1 MIVGTAYVKVPVL
14 SRNLSW
20 LFVIS
25 WLHTFSSVLVIETG
39 PAALTWLC
47 PPSLQELQE
56 YGMQAGDAHVWRVVG
71 GGDKGGII
79 ARVGED
85 VRTADLAEERLATGA
100 LLTELAQLGDRLH
113 FRKLCGSGPAEGWV
127 SLRLQSGKAL
137 VERVP
142 ALWCVVSA
150 SGVLVRTGSS
160 TSEEVA
166 GRLLMGSF
174 LEEEQ
179 VVLEGTR
186 LQYRLRLGQGPATGW
201 VSIALQQKD
210 PTMMH

>member
-1 MIVGTAYVKVPVL
+1 
-14 SRNLSW
+14 
-20 LFVIS
+20 
-25 WLHTFSSVLVIETG
+25 
-39 PAALTWLC
+39 
-47 PPSLQELQE
+47 
-56 YGMQAGDAHVWRVVG
+56 MQAGDAHVWRVVG

-85 VRTADLAEERLATGA
+85 VRSDLAEERLATGA
-100 LLTELAQLGDRLH
+100 LLTELAQPGDRLY

-142 ALWCVVSA
+142 ALWRVVST

-160 TSEEVA
+160 TSEEVV
-166 GRLLMGSF
+166 GRLLVGSF
-174 LEEEQ
+174 VEEEQ
-179 VVLEGTR
+179 VAGGTR

-201 VSIALQQKD
+201 VSVSLQQKD
-210 PTMMH
+210 LALMH

>member
-1 MIVGTAYVKVPVL
+1 MAAHFLVSSCHRNWPCSLDLALSTKLARAARVRDASWRCSRVG
-14 SRNLSW
+14 
-20 LFVIS
+20 
-25 WLHTFSSVLVIETG
+25 
-39 PAALTWLC
+39 
-47 PPSLQELQE
+47 
-56 YGMQAGDAHVWRVVG
+56 VVG